1 VLIDE
6 VFSFGLAIAGLG
18 LLIFSIGAMLGWAW
32 AVKSLD
38 VPPPRWIAGVTLAA
52 GSAMVASA
60 LLRSDW
66 VSAVASGL
74 LFATVVA
81 GQLRVGPWRSR
92 SGG

>member
-1 VLIDE
+1 MVIDE
-6 VFSFGLAIAGLG
+6 VFAFGLAIAGLG
-18 LLIFSIGAMLGWAW
+18 LLIFSIGAMSGWAW
-32 AVKSLD
+32 AVKSLE

-52 GSAMVASA
+52 GGAMVASA

-66 VSAVASGL
+66 VSAVGAGV
-74 LFATVVA
+74 LFAMVVA